1 MSKSLPSLENDRSEV
16 LRQISHLGDLRPG
29 SIVEVRGRCS
39 KSNCHCAQAGDP
51 GHGPH
56 FRLTRKVQGKTVAE
70 TLSHP
75 AALRKA
81 QREVA
86 VVLAHCSLTLAVR
99 RAVRRS
105 SRSCPPSALLSTLPF
120 MSPATAATRTGTG
133 AETGQRPGETN
144 G

>member
-1 MSKSLPSLENDRSEV
+1 MSEPLPALEKDRSDV

-86 VVLAHCSLTLAVR
+86 EFRKFQQL
-99 RAVRRS
+99 
-105 SRSCPPSALLSTLPF
+105 SAQLVEVNEALCQ
-120 MSPATAATRTGTG
+120 
-133 AETGQRPGETN
+133 QRPVEEEGNLSSAEKKQQMRSIMRSRKK
-144 G
+144 

>member
-1 MSKSLPSLENDRSEV
+1 MSKSLPGLENDRSEV

-86 VVLAHCSLTLAVR
+86 EFRKFQQL
-99 RAVRRS
+99 
-105 SRSCPPSALLSTLPF
+105 SAQLVEVNEALCQ
-120 MSPATAATRTGTG
+120 
-133 AETGQRPGETN
+133 QRPVEEEGNLSSAEKKQQMRSIMRSRKK
-144 G
+144 

>member
-1 MSKSLPSLENDRSEV
+1 MSEPLTALEKDRSEV

-29 SIVEVRGRCS
+29 SILEVMGRCS
-39 KSNCHCAQAGDP
+39 KSNCHCAQPADP

-70 TLSHP
+70 TLSSP

-86 VVLAHCSLTLAVR
+86 EFRKFQQLSAKLLEVNEALCQR
-99 RAVRRS
+99 RPVEEEGNLSRAEKKQQMRS
-105 SRSCPPSALLSTLPF
+105 IMKSRKK
-120 MSPATAATRTGTG
+120 
-133 AETGQRPGETN
+133 
-144 G
+144 

>member
-1 MSKSLPSLENDRSEV
+1 MAESLPALEKDRSEV

-39 KSNCHCAQAGDP
+39 KPNCHCAQPGDP

-70 TLSHP
+70 TLSSP

-86 VVLAHCSLTLAVR
+86 EFRKFQQLSAQLVAVNE
-99 RAVRRS
+99 
-105 SRSCPPSALLSTLPF
+105 ALCHGRPVEEEGHL
-120 MSPATAATRTGTG
+120 SPA
-133 AETGQRPGETN
+133 EKKQRMQSIMKSRKK
-144 G
+144 